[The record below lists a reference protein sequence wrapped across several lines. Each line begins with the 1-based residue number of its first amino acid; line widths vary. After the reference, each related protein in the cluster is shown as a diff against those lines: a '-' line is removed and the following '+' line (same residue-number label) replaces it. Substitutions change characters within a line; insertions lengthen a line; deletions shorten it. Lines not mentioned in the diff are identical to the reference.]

1 MSYYDNVKENIRS
14 RNAGN
19 SENEEGDGVT
29 GNFDS
34 LKEAAQENQNEEEEG
49 DDTPIEVLE
58 EDGIS
63 TESPSQKRKK
73 QQQQQRQQSTQ
84 QSQEENPLKQKASNN
99 GAQASTEADISR
111 VEDKLDRIIE
121 QNDEL
126 IEILRSFAQ

>member
-14 RNAGN
+14 KNKEKRE
-19 SENEEGDGVT
+19 SEEGDGMT

-34 LKEAAQENQNEEEEG
+34 LKEAAQQNQNEDEG

-63 TESPSQKRKK
+63 TESPSRKQKK
-73 QQQQQRQQSTQ
+73 QQQQPQQR
-84 QSQEENPLKQKASNN
+84 QEENPLKQKASKEKST
-99 GAQASTEADISR
+99 QSSTEADLSR